1 MIKGQQQQA
10 VAIAIYGSGDTA
22 DVTDIV
28 VWSSSNSSILSV
40 NSSGLVTAIASG
52 TATITATIT
61 VTDSELN
68 SSLVISGSCDITV
81 AGEAIPLKAK
91 YSGGVPVALAEFGAG
106 DKISVTYLPVSSD
119 DELLS
124 DSDQLISSQK
134 AVKAYVDAKA
144 KYPMRIIYPSETVIV
159 GVRQEYVVM
168 SGVLFVQGV
177 LSLGVY
183 AIVFI
188 GTTEST
194 FHNDTLDI
202 QGGTTDEYYH
212 LTAAKKQEVDYLH
225 VPADGEITL
234 TPKVS
239 SSSTAEGTI
248 FYCSDDKKVYVGV
261 A

>member
-1 MIKGQQQQA
+1 MSDLT
-10 VAIAIYGSGDTA
+10 GS
-22 DVTDIV
+22 
-28 VWSSSNSSILSV
+28 
-40 NSSGLVTAIASG
+40 
-52 TATITATIT
+52 TIIT
-61 VTDSELN
+61 VIGYTS
-68 SSLVISGSCDITV
+68 
-81 AGEAIPLKAK
+81 PLKAK
-91 YSGGVPVALAEFGAG
+91 YSGGVPVALAEFGPG
-106 DKISVTYLPVSSD
+106 DKISND
-119 DELLS
+119 LLS
-124 DSDQLISSQK
+124 VSTDGGLSSNSDQLISSQK

-144 KYPMRIIYPSETVIV
+144 KYPMRIIYPSETVVV

-248 FYCSDDKKVYVGV
+248 FYCSDDNSVYVGV
-261 A
+261 E